1 MDLILYFEFFWVSVS
16 QCYFA
21 ICLAV
26 LASGYAAAPFHVY
39 LQHRNALREKV
50 KVRLFERCRLDLW
63 SFFFIF
69 GLEFTSCI

>member
-1 MDLILYFEFFWVSVS
+1 MDLILYFKFFWVSVS
-16 QCYFA
+16 LCYFA

-26 LASGYAAAPFHVY
+26 LASGYAAAPFRFTY
-39 LQHRNALREKV
+39 SIAMPLREKV